1 MLIISHK
8 STVEFKNY
16 LDKLNLKFIETTDNP
31 NLDHRIA
38 DHPDLSIFALDDDNV
53 LIDESIISY
62 YQAKVTGKN
71 FFAGESVGTL
81 YPHDSIYNV
90 YKGSDFYLHNDT
102 TEKNIRA
109 FMDDNGF
116 SHYHIKQGYTRCSIV
131 PMGDKILTS
140 DYGIYKSLK
149 DKINIVLLKEESIAL
164 DGFANGFLGGTC
176 GLFDNTLIFN
186 GNIESLNSFDIIK
199 KEAEKSKIELLYP
212 KNCDLID
219 TGSILSV

>member
-53 LIDESIISY
+53 LIDESVISY

-71 FFAGESVGTL
+71 FLAGECVGTL
-81 YPHDSIYNV
+81 YPNDSIYNV

-109 FMDDNGF
+109 FMDYNGF
-116 SHYHIKQGYTRCSIV
+116 SHYYINQGYTRCSIV

-164 DGFANGFLGGTC
+164 DGFVNGFLGGTC

-212 KNCDLID
+212 KNCALID
-219 TGSILSV
+219 TGSILSI

>member
-53 LIDESIISY
+53 LIDESVISY

-71 FFAGESVGTL
+71 FLAGECVGTL

-109 FMDDNGF
+109 FMDYNGF
-116 SHYHIKQGYTRCSIV
+116 SHYYINQGYTRCSIV

-149 DKINIVLLKEESIAL
+149 DKINIVLLKEEIIAL

-176 GLFDNTLIFN
+176 GFFDNKLIFN

-212 KNCDLID
+212 KNCALID
-219 TGSILSV
+219 TGSILSI

>member
-38 DHPDLSIFALDDDNV
+38 DHPDLSIFALDNDNI
-53 LIDESIISY
+53 LIDESVISY

-71 FFAGESVGTL
+71 FLAGESVGTL

-116 SHYHIKQGYTRCSIV
+116 SHYYVKQGYTRCSIV

-176 GLFDNTLIFN
+176 GFFDNTLIFN

-212 KNCDLID
+212 KNCALID
-219 TGSILSV
+219 TGSILSI